1 MIMDFSLR
9 GWLLVLG
16 IVVILGVLLDGF
28 RRMQKGKRNSLKMA
42 IDKTLVARSG
52 DKADCFNGELPNG
65 GARVVNRQATDET
78 YPLSETADN
87 TGEELLEAA
96 DPSGHQELMPESL
109 FADDDENEAP
119 EFGQEDFIGQR
130 TVEQAPAQTQ
140 DRSVKRSGQKQPREA
155 APTLKKVAQ
164 EPPAQAVE
172 QVIVINVFAREG
184 EQFNGSE
191 LMQVILPC
199 GMRYGHLDI
208 FHRTEGNAGEGSVQ
222 FSMANAIKPGTFDL
236 EAMDRFQTPGVT
248 FFLSLPGPENN
259 MKAFDYMLETARCVA
274 KHLDGELKDEHQ
286 SDLSPQIIGHS
297 RQVIRDFERRQ
308 LSLLR

>member
-28 RRMQKGKRNSLKMA
+28 RRMQKGKRNSLKLS
-42 IDKTLVARSG
+42 IDKTFIARSG
-52 DKADCFNGELPNG
+52 DKEDSFNGELPNG
-65 GARVVNRQATDET
+65 GARVVNRQATDEE
-78 YPLSETADN
+78 YPLSEGADN
-87 TGEELLEAA
+87 TGGELSEDA
-96 DPSGHQELMPESL
+96 DLSEDLDLMPESL
-109 FADDDENEAP
+109 FADDETEQPDPRHEQDAAE
-119 EFGQEDFIGQR
+119 QVR
-130 TVEQAPAQTQ
+130 TQAQDRPVSRSGHKPPREVAPA
-140 DRSVKRSGQKQPREA
+140 
-155 APTLKKVAQ
+155 LKKVAQ
-164 EPPAQAVE
+164 NSPPQAVE
-172 QVIVINVFAREG
+172 QVIVINVFAKEG

-208 FHRTEGNAGEGSVQ
+208 FHRNEGNAGEGSLQ

-274 KHLDGELKDEHQ
+274 KHLDGELKDENQ

-297 RQVIRDFERRQ
+297 RQIIRDFERRQ